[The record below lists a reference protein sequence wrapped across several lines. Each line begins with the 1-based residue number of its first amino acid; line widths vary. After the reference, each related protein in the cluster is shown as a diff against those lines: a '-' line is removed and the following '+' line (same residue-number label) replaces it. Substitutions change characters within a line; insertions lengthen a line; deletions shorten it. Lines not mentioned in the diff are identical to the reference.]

1 MVERFRLKLHQQSP
15 CYYELIDTQGELE
28 TSFGFNITFDDGAK
42 ADIITKQLNKQE
54 TQIKEL
60 NDKLEPLINICI
72 DYNLTLEQLPE
83 LIEECIE
90 REGEKI

>member
-15 CYYELIDTQGELE
+15 CYYELIDTEGELK
-28 TSFGFNITFDDGAK
+28 TSFGFNLTFNDGNK
-42 ADIITKQLNKQE
+42 ADTITRQLNKQE

-83 LIEECIE
+83 MIEEYIE
-90 REGEKI
+90 GCGK